1 MKKQVSGGIK
11 VPCDVGNGRVEFH
24 IRPSTDIQPQLRQS
38 CFGPSSLAP
47 YCIGPLL
54 MNAFKKNPKQLSY
67 FCVCVYIGKGR
78 VSGFSCE
85 PYRGLGFLSTTRWN

>member
-11 VPCDVGNGRVEFH
+11 VPYDVGNGRVEFH

-54 MNAFKKNPKQLSY
+54 MNAF
-67 FCVCVYIGKGR
+67 
-78 VSGFSCE
+78 
-85 PYRGLGFLSTTRWN
+85 